1 MESNGKY
8 GFFPAK
14 DGRNLGFPG
23 GVQQSSGNVEVGW
36 GVHLKSGEL
45 MAGESGDGMGLWKR
59 IKQEM
64 LS

>member
-1 MESNGKY
+1 MESMV
-8 GFFPAK
+8 FFQPK
-14 DGRNLGFPG
+14 MGETLDFLEVFL
-23 GVQQSSGNVEVGW
+23 SGNVDEVGW

>member
-1 MESNGKY
+1 MGETLD
-8 GFFPAK
+8 FLEVF
-14 DGRNLGFPG
+14 L
-23 GVQQSSGNVEVGW
+23 SGNVDEVGW
-36 GVHLKSGEL
+36 EVHLKSGEL